1 VKGQEGGEVRE
12 AEVPSIRQ
20 GEAAHASNRDETT
33 KTLEVLLANGWEVTK
48 WQRERI
54 DSRDRLAVQILAFA
68 GVILA
73 LMPNLLAPLDGLPQ
87 SRRAIVIVLAAIS
100 ACVLIVATIL
110 ALVAVAK
117 PPRRRPNSDRLVFAQ
132 RLWPEVRDRGVPA
145 EEALRKLMD
154 ELIGVPGD
162 ERPFLELAATADRRE
177 WITRLS
183 AAMMGIGV
191 VLMVPVLVSLVL

>member
-1 VKGQEGGEVRE
+1 VGEV
-12 AEVPSIRQ
+12 EVPSIRQ

-33 KTLEVLLANGWEVTK
+33 RTLEVLLANGWEVTK

-73 LMPNLLAPLDGLPQ
+73 LMPNLLAPLDNLPQ
-87 SRRAIVIVLAAIS
+87 SRRAIVIWLAALS
-100 ACVLIVATIL
+100 AGFLIGATIL
-110 ALVAVAK
+110 ALVAVAS

-132 RLWPEVRDRGVPA
+132 RLWLEVRDQGVPA
-145 EEALRKLMD
+145 EEALRKLID
-154 ELIGVPGD
+154 ELIGVPGNQ
-162 ERPFLELAATADRRE
+162 RPFLELAARADRRE
-177 WITRLS
+177 RITRLS

-191 VLMVPVLVSLVL
+191 ALIAPVLGSLVL